1 MRRIL
6 NSTLL
11 VAFQFCYL
19 EWPPNNS
26 LFIFQG
32 ELEIASKTNKLINN
46 LSHPVILAGLVAQ
59 IILLLG
65 VFYPK
70 LNKKVNLIGV
80 VLLFL
85 LVFLFFIVGV
95 FAKNYKITCSTLP
108 YLVLSVVYIIY
119 FLKDKSEQK

>member
-32 ELEIASKTNKLINN
+32 ELEIASKTDKLINN

-70 LNKKVNLIGV
+70 LNKKVNLVGV

-85 LVFLFFIVGV
+85 LVFLFFIVGI
-95 FAKNYKITCSTLP
+95 FSKNYKITCSTLP
-108 YLVLSVVYIIY
+108 YLVLFVIYIFY
-119 FLKDKSEQK
+119 FRKVKSF

>member
-32 ELEIASKTNKLINN
+32 ELEIASKTDKLINN

-59 IILLLG
+59 IILLMG

-70 LNKKVNLIGV
+70 LNKKVNLVGV

-85 LVFLFFIVGV
+85 LVFLFFIVGI
-95 FAKNYKITCSTLP
+95 FSKNYKITCSTLP
-108 YLVLSVVYIIY
+108 YLVLFVIYIFY
-119 FLKDKSEQK
+119 FLKDKSF

>member
-32 ELEIASKTNKLINN
+32 ELEIAFKTDKLINN
-46 LSHPVILAGLVAQ
+46 LSHPVILSGLVAQ

-65 VFYPK
+65 VLYPK
-70 LNKKVNLIGV
+70 LNKKVNLVGV

-85 LVFLFFIVGV
+85 LVFLFFIVGI
-95 FAKNYKITCSTLP
+95 FSKNYKITCSTLP
-108 YLVLSVVYIIY
+108 YLVLFVIYIFY
-119 FLKDKSEQK
+119 FRKVKSF

>member
-95 FAKNYKITCSTLP
+95 FAKNYKIICSTLP
-108 YLVLSVVYIIY
+108 YLVLFVIYIFY
-119 FLKDKSEQK
+119 FRKVKSF

>member
-26 LFIFQG
+26 LFIFQS
-32 ELEIASKTNKLINN
+32 ELEIASKTDKLINN

-70 LNKKVNLIGV
+70 LNKKVNLVGV

-85 LVFLFFIVGV
+85 LVFLFFIVGI
-95 FAKNYKITCSTLP
+95 FSKNYKITCSTLP
-108 YLVLSVVYIIY
+108 YLVLFVIYIFY
-119 FLKDKSEQK
+119 FRKVKSF

>member
-32 ELEIASKTNKLINN
+32 ELEIASKTDKLINN

-59 IILLLG
+59 IILLMG

-70 LNKKVNLIGV
+70 LNKKVNLVGV

-85 LVFLFFIVGV
+85 LVFLFFIVGI
-95 FAKNYKITCSTLP
+95 FSKNYKITCSTLP
-108 YLVLSVVYIIY
+108 YLVLFVIYIFY
-119 FLKDKSEQK
+119 FRKVKSF